1 VNGKIRFGLA
11 AVKNVGENAVRSII
25 DERNINGNYK
35 SFRNFLERVD
45 GKDVNK
51 DALKAS

>member
-35 SFRNFLERVD
+35 VSGTFWRELTERM
-45 GKDVNK
+45 
-51 DALKAS
+51 